1 MNKKTIAGV
10 RKYYRMPDCMSDDM
24 IAKEMSGSIGEA
36 VVGIEI
42 AKNQFFKTLKKQ
54 LPKIYVSTR

>member
-1 MNKKTIAGV
+1 
-10 RKYYRMPDCMSDDM
+10 MPDCMSDDM